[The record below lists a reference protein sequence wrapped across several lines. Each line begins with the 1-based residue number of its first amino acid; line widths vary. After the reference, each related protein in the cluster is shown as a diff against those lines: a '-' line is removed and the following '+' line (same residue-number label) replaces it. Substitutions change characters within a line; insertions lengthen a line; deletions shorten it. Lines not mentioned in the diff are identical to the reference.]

1 MTDSLLQ
8 LGLYL
13 TAAAVAGAVLGWV
26 IRASSNKSALQ
37 KLNDKWHLK
46 FDDAAR
52 QRDTFNSENIK
63 LRASIE
69 SQQALVHKHELAAS
83 KMRTGLE
90 SATEKIK
97 SLSKDLFS
105 LKGERDELSNRCNAT
120 TQALNAARQ
129 QVAELE
135 AEFVKAGE
143 FYKGELGKA
152 IDKRKGLESKLDDAK
167 LEHESLSNLLQ
178 ASRSEHESVSKMLT
192 AAQTRLDNLDAMEQ
206 KVIELEA
213 QNAQFRHDT
222 TLLQQEIAA
231 LQRDV
236 AELDELKVQ
245 NKELAHCLQS
255 MEDSRKQYERD
266 AQRYRDQAENSEKQ
280 TETLRMKLDDVE
292 ESFAMMAQQHDEA
305 LKIAMNDQAGQEPA
319 EDKVNGHGPEE
330 QDVDDLTEIVGIG
343 KVFQQTLNDLGIF
356 SFRQIASFGPAD
368 VARINMELKE
378 FRGRME
384 QDDWIGQARELHF
397 KKYGEAEG
405 L

>member
-1 MTDSLLQ
+1 MTDSFLQ

-26 IRASSNKSALQ
+26 IRANSSKSALQ
-37 KLNDKWHLK
+37 KLNDKWHIK

-52 QRDTFNSENIK
+52 QRDRFNSENIK
-63 LRASIE
+63 LRSSIE
-69 SQQALVHKHELAAS
+69 SQQALVHKHEQAAA

-97 SLSKDLFS
+97 SLSKDVFS
-105 LKGERDELSNRCNAT
+105 LKGERDDLKNKFHSASQGMT
-120 TQALNAARQ
+120 VAKRQ
-129 QVAELE
+129 VEELE
-135 AEFVKAGE
+135 VEFQKAGE

-152 IDKRKGLESKLDDAK
+152 IDKRKGLESKLEDAK
-167 LEHESLSNLLQ
+167 LEHESLSNLLH
-178 ASRSEHESVSKMLT
+178 ASRSEHESVNKMLT

-255 MEDSRKQYERD
+255 MEESRKQYERD
-266 AQRYRDQAENSEKQ
+266 AQRYRSQAENSEKQ
-280 TETLRMKLDDVE
+280 TETMRMKLDDVE
-292 ESFAMMAQQHDEA
+292 QSFAMMAQQHDEA
-305 LKIAMNDQAGQEPA
+305 LKIAQQEQTPREEPEDQI
-319 EDKVNGHGPEE
+319 NGHGAQHE
-330 QDVDDLTEIVGIG
+330 VDDLTEIVGVG
-343 KVFQQTLNDLGIF
+343 KVFQQTLNELGIF

-397 KKYGEAEG
+397 KKYGETEG

>member
-152 IDKRKGLESKLDDAK
+152 IDKRKGLESKLEDAK
-167 LEHESLSNLLQ
+167 LEQESLSNLLQ
-178 ASRSEHESVSKMLT
+178 ASRSEHESVNNMLT
-192 AAQTRLDNLDAMEQ
+192 AAQTRLDNLDVMEQ

-213 QNAQFRHDT
+213 ENAQFRHDR

>member
-1 MTDSLLQ
+1 MTESLLQ

-13 TAAAVAGAVLGWV
+13 TAAAVGGAVLGWV
-26 IRASSNKSALQ
+26 LRASSSKSSLQ
-37 KLNDKWHLK
+37 KLNDKWHVK

-52 QRDTFNSENIK
+52 QRDRFNSENIK
-63 LRASIE
+63 LRSSIE
-69 SQQALVHKHELAAS
+69 SQQALVHKHEQAAS

-97 SLSKDLFS
+97 ALSKDVFA
-105 LKGERDELSNRCNAT
+105 LKGERDELRNQGNAA
-120 TQALNAARQ
+120 TQALNSARQ

-152 IDKRKGLESKLDDAK
+152 IDKRKGLEAKLEDAK

-178 ASRSEHESVSKMLT
+178 ASRSEHESVNKMLA

-206 KVIELEA
+206 RVIEVEA
-213 QNAQFRHDT
+213 ENAQFRHDA
-222 TLLQQEIAA
+222 TLLQQEIAV

-266 AQRYRDQAENSEKQ
+266 AQRYRDQAVTSEKQ
-280 TETLRMKLDDVE
+280 TETMRMKLDDVE
-292 ESFAMMAQQHDEA
+292 QSFALMAQQHDDA
-305 LKIAMNDQAGQEPA
+305 LRIAQQEQAKKQEP
-319 EDKVNGHGPEE
+319 EEKVNGHGSE
-330 QDVDDLTEIVGIG
+330 QEVDDLTEIVGIG

-397 KKYGEAEG
+397 KKYGEAEE

>member
-26 IRASSNKSALQ
+26 IRASSSKSALQ
-37 KLNDKWHLK
+37 KLNDKWHVK

-52 QRDTFNSENIK
+52 QRDRFNSENIK
-63 LRASIE
+63 LRSSIE
-69 SQQALVHKHELAAS
+69 SQQALVHKHEQAAA

-97 SLSKDLFS
+97 SLSKDLFT
-105 LKGERDELSNRCNAT
+105 LKGERDDLGNKFHSASQGLT
-120 TQALNAARQ
+120 VAKRQ
-129 QVAELE
+129 VEELE
-135 AEFVKAGE
+135 VEFQKAGE

-152 IDKRKGLESKLDDAK
+152 IDKRKGLESKLEDAR

-178 ASRSEHESVSKMLT
+178 ASRSEHESVNKMLT

-213 QNAQFRHDT
+213 ENAQFRHDT
-222 TLLQQEIAA
+222 TLLQQEIAV

-255 MEDSRKQYERD
+255 MEESRKQYERD
-266 AQRYRDQAENSEKQ
+266 AQRYRNQAENSEKQ
-280 TETLRMKLDDVE
+280 TETMRMKLDDVE
-292 ESFAMMAQQHDEA
+292 QSFALMAQQHDEA
-305 LKIAMNDQAGQEPA
+305 LKIAKHEQVQQAEPEDQI
-319 EDKVNGHGPEE
+319 NGHGTE
-330 QDVDDLTEIVGIG
+330 QEVDDLTEIVGVG
-343 KVFQQTLNDLGIF
+343 KVFQQTLNDLGIY

-397 KKYGEAEG
+397 KKYGQTEG